1 MTIKELKEQYLAIQ
15 SGINEAEDWIKN
27 KKQELQKVIDKLA
40 EHIDNNKIAGD
51 YTKDIGEGI
60 KLKSAITLKPII
72 DKGKLQSFT
81 EKGGQLP
88 DGLYVTKQE
97 LSKPAF
103 KKLLEDQ
110 SEEAKNIKESI
121 GASYEQSEKISVII
135 TD

>member
-15 SGINEAEDWIKN
+15 SGIDQANKWIAGQ
-27 KKQELQKVIDKLA
+27 KQELQKVIDKLA

-51 YTKDIGEGI
+51 YTKDIGEGV

-72 DKGKLQSFT
+72 DKGKMQSFT
-81 EKGGQLP
+81 EKGGRLP

-97 LSKPAF
+97 LSKPVF
-103 KKLLEDQ
+103 KKLLEDK

-121 GASYEQSEKISVII
+121 GASYEQTEKISVII

>member
-15 SGINEAEDWIKN
+15 SGIDQANEWIAGQ
-27 KKQELQKVIDKLA
+27 KQELQKVIDKLA
-40 EHIDNNKIAGD
+40 QRIDNNKIAGD
-51 YTKDIGEGI
+51 YTKDIGEGV

-81 EKGGQLP
+81 EKGGRLP

-110 SEEAKNIKESI
+110 SEEAKKIKESI